1 MSALLVGSMFS
12 GIGGICLGFQ
22 QAGADI
28 IWANEKDADAAK
40 TYRHNFGDK
49 YLIEDDIKNVDALS
63 IPDIDI
69 LTAGFPCQPFS
80 IMGRRRG
87 FSDPRGNLFFEI
99 SRVID
104 AKRPKIILLEN
115 VKHLIEHDYGKTF
128 LVIYNTLAQ
137 FGYAVKYK
145 VMNATEYGNIPQERK
160 RIFIAAFL
168 DLAQC
173 DAFSFPEP
181 VELTTKINDII
192 DRTQKHSPIYYYD
205 EQSSYYNELNIRV
218 VDKQAIYRID
228 DSGTAKRRYTIC
240 PTLKANMGTYHD
252 RVPLIR
258 DNFGIRKFT
267 PKECLD
273 LQGFPQSFEF
283 PKMSLEAAYKQAGN
297 TVCVP
302 VVRRIAEEILRI

>member
-1 MSALLVGSMFS
+1 MCALLVGSMFS
-12 GIGGICLGFQ
+12 GIGGICSSFQ
-22 QAGADI
+22 QAGAEI
-28 IWANEKDADAAK
+28 VWANEKDADAAK
-40 TYRHNFGDK
+40 TYRQNFGDK
-49 YLIEDDIKNVDALS
+49 YLIEDDIRNVDTLS

-80 IMGRRRG
+80 IMGRKRG
-87 FSDPRGNLFFEI
+87 FGDPRGNLFFEI

-168 DLAQC
+168 DFSQC
-173 DAFSFPEP
+173 DNFSFPETI
-181 VELTTKINDII
+181 ELTTKVNDII
-192 DRTQKHSPIYYYD
+192 DRTQKHSDIYYYN
-205 EQSSYYNELNIRV
+205 ERSPYYKELNIRI
-218 VDKQAIYRID
+218 VDKQSIYRID

-258 DNFGIRKFT
+258 DDFGIRKDHTKGVFGLT
-267 PKECLD
+267 RISTK
-273 LQGFPQSFEF
+273 LQVS
-283 PKMSLEAAYKQAGN
+283 KNKS
-297 TVCVP
+297 
-302 VVRRIAEEILRI
+302 